1 VQFAKIDKI
10 LPKEFDISKTPLLY
24 PEISNIQKTGE
35 NTIKFALTINPNYYT
50 FIRYLLNHEKYI
62 YKIFDHMLH
71 KLTEIYN
78 KRYNPNQLA
87 KMELVNFTEDKAN
100 IIIYFA

>member
-1 VQFAKIDKI
+1 
-10 LPKEFDISKTPLLY
+10 
-24 PEISNIQKTGE
+24 
-35 NTIKFALTINPNYYT
+35 
-50 FIRYLLNHEKYI
+50 
-62 YKIFDHMLH
+62 MLH